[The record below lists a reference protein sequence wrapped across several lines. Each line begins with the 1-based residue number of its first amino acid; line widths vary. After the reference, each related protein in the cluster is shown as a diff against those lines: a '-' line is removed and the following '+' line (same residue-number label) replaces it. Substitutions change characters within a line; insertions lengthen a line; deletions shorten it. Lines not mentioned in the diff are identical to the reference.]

1 MKALWAKNIFSWS
14 FNSTPHPLGYY
25 SCSGSSC
32 VLQWVFSFCAMI
44 AMLLLF
50 IHVCSG
56 ISSSAAMRLH
66 VFRLDRVCSTEHQ
79 QLQCSIAACAVLWKW
94 MFSAQCTQGMMCSFW
109 NSCFKVTVSARVQ
122 TCMVSMTFQ
131 KCVFSWLPISYHI
144 TMASF
149 HCVNEGVFRTLSEF
163 ILFLHTVIRRD
174 KPAAK

>member
-79 QLQCSIAACAVLWKW
+79 QLQCSIATCAVLWKC
-94 MFSAQCTQGMMCSFW
+94 MSSVQCTQGMMCSFW
-109 NSCFKVTVSARVQ
+109 NFCFKVTVSARVQ
-122 TCMVSMTFQ
+122 TCMVLMTFQ
-131 KCVFSWLPISYHI
+131 KMCFLMTAHIISHHNGQLSLCQWGSVSDTEWIYPVFTYS
-144 TMASF
+144 
-149 HCVNEGVFRTLSEF
+149 
-163 ILFLHTVIRRD
+163 D
-174 KPAAK
+174 